1 MRNFRTLLGQ
11 IILGMI
17 LLSFPFKM
25 GAQSDTL
32 TNLPNLL
39 LPQFSKSVIKFKSGG
54 TKTAM
59 MNYDLVDQVMV
70 MLQGKLTFILNEHQ
84 PIDTIYIENRKFV
97 PFQNCYYEL
106 LVKGHVTL
114 FNQHISHLE
123 SVGTPIGYGETSQYS
138 PPSFV
143 RSTTNSTN
151 DPIRLNIPAGFK
163 IVANL
168 QYWIRKD
175 NNMNG
180 FNTKRQFKKI
190 FPDKEKELNIFFDKN
205 RIDIS
210 NVNDVI
216 KLVNYC
222 NGLYK

>member
-1 MRNFRTLLGQ
+1 MGQ

-25 GAQSDTL
+25 AAQSDTL

-39 LPQFSKSVIKFKSGG
+39 LPQFSKSVIKFKSGSI
-54 TKTAM
+54 KTAM

-70 MLQGKLTFILNEHQ
+70 ILRGKLTLIMDEHQ

-97 PFQNCYYEL
+97 PFQNCFYEL
-106 LVKGHVTL
+106 LVNGSVTL
-114 FNQHISHLE
+114 FIQHKSHLE
-123 SVGTPIGYGETSQYS
+123 SIGTPIGYGETSQYS

-143 RSTTNSTN
+143 RNQNNSN
-151 DPIRLNIPAGFK
+151 DPIKLDIPAGFK
-163 IVANL
+163 IVADL

-190 FPDKEKELNIFFDKN
+190 FPDKEKELNLFFNKN

-210 NVNDVI
+210 NVNEVI

-222 NGLYK
+222 NEIYR